1 MKSLFATLALLAAVV
16 AAKADDA
23 GASPSVTPA
32 ATATAVAS
40 ASDVAALTGAP
51 SESQCVRAWMCTAT
65 GAIYDTFSQCRA
77 GCGAPLGSGACES
90 LEWGC

>member
-23 GASPSVTPA
+23 GASPATPA
-32 ATATAVAS
+32 ATAVAS
-40 ASDVAALTGAP
+40 ASDVAALTGSP